1 MQDGFNPYL
10 RIDVFAAAEDSPGE
24 LAQSQM
30 LARLAERQHP
40 DSTHIVYV
48 LSHARR
54 AACYIDIARDYPDI
68 LGVASDN
75 LNRQLRLFGEPQ
87 ANRLRL
93 VWLEEFHD
101 EVGARHR
108 LAELRA
114 LPHAWQRR
122 LIDQFNPEWL
132 DLEELR
138 MGFPFLRSVREDGAT
153 PFTPIRI

>member
-10 RIDVFAAAEDSPGE
+10 RTGVFAAAEDSPSE

-54 AACYIDIARDYPDI
+54 AACYIDIAREYLDI

-75 LNRQLRLFGEPQ
+75 LNRQLHLLGEPQ
-87 ANRLRL
+87 ASRLRL
-93 VWLEEFHD
+93 VWLEEFRD
-101 EVGARHR
+101 EAEARRR

-132 DLEELR
+132 DLEELQ
-138 MGFPFLRSVREDGAT
+138 MGFPFLRSVGEDGAT
-153 PFTPIRI
+153 PFTPIHL